1 MKPGRARLRS
11 PRNRQSGSVFVVTLA
26 VLAALVAVLAAA
38 ASSQRARYQGVL
50 ARIESSQARWAA
62 QSALH
67 RALAELSLFDV
78 GDPTSL
84 QDDWARL
91 GQNGSE
97 EFTIEG
103 GSFRIQILDASA
115 FVNINTAPQAQLER
129 LPLTQE
135 QIDSLLDWRE
145 PGNFPRPQGGKD
157 EYYGN
162 LPNPYNTGLSR
173 LTTID
178 ELLNVRGFTGRAIFT
193 PQTNVVSTATIQQ
206 GSLDSQPTL
215 FDLITV
221 DSYTPQTTPTG
232 QTKLNVNNVNPPA
245 LIQRGIPPDIAAQI
259 FTRRP
264 HARLGDVV
272 ALAGANRQA
281 QRTIL
286 DELTISGAARVEGRI
301 NLNTADEPVL
311 STVPGLTPD
320 IVQSILTRQVQG
332 FERLSDILD
341 VPGMT
346 GNTLVQSIDSFS
358 VQSTGFRV
366 RVEGSSGTA
375 KVWLEA
381 FVEIVDGQPR
391 IARVEE
397 AIVPNMPLRWR
408 WPEVAPTQTPLE
420 EVRP

>member
-1 MKPGRARLRS
+1 MTGCCSRRAPARR
-11 PRNRQSGSVFVVTLA
+11 RQSGSVFVVTLA

-38 ASSQRARYQGVL
+38 ASSQRAQYQGVL
-50 ARIESSQARWAA
+50 SRIESNQARWAA

-67 RALAELSLFDV
+67 RALAELSFLNR

-84 QDDWARL
+84 QDNWARL
-91 GQNGSE
+91 GQNGDE
-97 EFTIEG
+97 VFTVG
-103 GSFRIQILDASA
+103 NASFRVQILDASA
-115 FVNINTAPQAQLER
+115 FVNINTASQEQLER

-157 EYYGN
+157 EFYGN
-162 LPNPYNTGLSR
+162 LPNPYNTALSR

-178 ELLNVRGFTGRAIFT
+178 ELLNIRGFTGRAIFT

-206 GSLDSQPTL
+206 GSLDSQPTVY
-215 FDLITV
+215 DLVTV

-232 QTKLNVNNVNPPA
+232 QTRLNVNSVNPPA

-281 QRTIL
+281 QRVIL
-286 DELTISGAARVEGRI
+286 DELTVSGAARVEGKI

-320 IVQSILTRQVQG
+320 LVQSILARQVQG
-332 FERLSDILD
+332 FERLSDILE
-341 VPGMT
+341 VPGFT
-346 GNTLVQSIDSFS
+346 GNVLTQTIDSFS
-358 VQSTGFRV
+358 VQSSAFRV
-366 RVEGSSGTA
+366 RVEGTSGSA
-375 KVWLEA
+375 KVWIEA
-381 FVEIVDGQPR
+381 FVEVVDGLPR
-391 IARVEE
+391 IVRIEE
-397 AIVPNMPLRWR
+397 AMVPNMPLRWR
-408 WPEVAPTQTPLE
+408 WPAVARTETPLE
-420 EVRP
+420 EGRL